1 MLTLADVHSKNGRG
15 ALRGR
20 FDAQILGMPKL
31 VPDSNESLLCAKSL
45 QVNKPGFAEDFIS
58 RWCQKHVFF
67 SLLGA
72 SKRHT
77 SEIAVACEPATDT
90 KAGRSSAETHP
101 TRSLKTMVVSD
112 GSLVW
117 PL

>member
-1 MLTLADVHSKNGRG
+1 M
-15 ALRGR
+15 LRGR

-45 QVNKPGFAEDFIS
+45 EVNKPGFAEDFIS
-58 RWCQKHVFF
+58 RWCKKNVFF
-67 SLLGA
+67 SYWVPQD
-72 SKRHT
+72 T

-101 TRSLKTMVVSD
+101 TRSLKTMVVWD